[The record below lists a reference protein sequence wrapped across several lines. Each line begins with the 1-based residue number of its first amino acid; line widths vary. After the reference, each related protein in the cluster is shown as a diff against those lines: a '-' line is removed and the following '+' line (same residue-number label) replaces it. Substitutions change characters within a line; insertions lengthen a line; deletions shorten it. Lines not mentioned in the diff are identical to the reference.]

1 MYKTDTNSISFFIMQ
16 MSNEQEIRNGVVQ
29 SVKLLKLSYMPP
41 FVHVGRL
48 QHLSNDTI
56 LNIKGFYFNV
66 WSPCWSNKSDRNV
79 CKNSHCLLMQI
90 ALTNRSLPVV
100 SRPTSAFWG
109 SHNCPY
115 ITRVDP
121 EPRTHPAWRLLY
133 CLKKKINLRHQKYI
147 KQYARHVVIIFQSVK
162 GGFYDLMSK
171 WPK

>member
-1 MYKTDTNSISFFIMQ
+1 MQ

-29 SVKLLKLSYMPP
+29 SVQLLKLSYMPP

-48 QHLSNDTI
+48 QHLSRMILENRNI

-133 CLKKKINLRHQKYI
+133 CLKEKINLRHQKYI

-162 GGFYDLMSK
+162 RGFYDLMSK

>member
-1 MYKTDTNSISFFIMQ
+1 MNKKLEMVWFNLFNYWNLVICHHLFMLEGYNISRMILE
-16 MSNEQEIRNGVVQ
+16 NRN
-29 SVKLLKLSYMPP
+29 
-41 FVHVGRL
+41 
-48 QHLSNDTI
+48 I
-56 LNIKGFYFNV
+56 LNIKGFYFYV

-162 GGFYDLMSK
+162 RGFYDLMSK

>member
-1 MYKTDTNSISFFIMQ
+1 MQ

-29 SVKLLKLSYMPP
+29 SVQLLKLSYMPP

-48 QHLSNDTI
+48 QHLSRMILENRNI